1 MKTAERERK
10 QALERKRQIEEHRAE
25 FLRRKAAGLNSALP
39 QFKMTKLVAE
49 QLAYENKLDRQ
60 KQRTA

>member
-1 MKTAERERK
+1 MKAREHK
-10 QALERKRQIEEHRAE
+10 QAAERKRRIEEYQAE
-25 FLRRKAAGLNSALP
+25 FRRRVAAGQNSSLP